1 MVQMQKILII
11 DDDTKLTDIYKE
23 VLTQAGF
30 TVAVANDP
38 KTAIEKIVA
47 EAPNLILLD
56 VLMPEISGL
65 ELLDNIKNNE
75 SVKGIPIVFLTN
87 LRDDDTIKQGLAK
100 GAIGYL
106 MKTELTPGQVVEEV
120 KLFLSQ
126 TSPIS

>member
-1 MVQMQKILII
+1 MQKILIV

-30 TVAVANDP
+30 AVSVVNDP

-75 SVKGIPIVFLTN
+75 SAKEIPIVFLTN
-87 LRDDDTIKQGLAK
+87 LRDDDTIKQGLSK

-120 KLFLSQ
+120 KLFLNQ